1 MLRRKRAVFAPTD
14 GVLSVMDEL
23 AWRRDR
29 GVDFS
34 DVAGLIERF
43 KLDFRSS
50 RLRTEDLEL
59 AGRDGIQLT
68 RKVTCRRAPGVDAG
82 TVVAIAGFAYD
93 VERVDLSARTMTLLL
108 SELQTDGKALLL
120 STTSTR
126 DARGETTRSKEG
138 TEVWVRKSARGTE
151 ARESAHVDG
160 TWPTEEITIRACDYD
175 GETRVRRRGREFSVV
190 RTRGRGTWVTLECEG
205 GVANGKRHL

>member
-1 MLRRKRAVFAPTD
+1 M
-14 GVLSVMDEL
+14 
-23 AWRRDR
+23 
-29 GVDFS
+29 
-34 DVAGLIERF
+34 
-43 KLDFRSS
+43 
-50 RLRTEDLEL
+50 
-59 AGRDGIQLT
+59 
-68 RKVTCRRAPGVDAG
+68 
-82 TVVAIAGFAYD
+82 
-93 VERVDLSARTMTLLL
+93 MTLVA
-108 SELQTDGKALLL
+108 TALLL

-190 RTRGRGTWVTLECEG
+190 RTRGRGAWVTLECEG

>member
-23 AWRRDR
+23 AWRRER

-34 DVAGLIERF
+34 DVAGLVERF
-43 KLDFRSS
+43 RLDFRSS
-50 RLRTEDLEL
+50 RLRTEDYEL
-59 AGRDGIQLT
+59 AGADGVQLT

-82 TVVAIAGFAYD
+82 TVVAIAGYAYD

-108 SELQTDGKALLL
+108 SELRTDGRALLL
-120 STTSTR
+120 ATTSTR
-126 DARGETTRSKEG
+126 DARGESSRSRDA
-138 TEVWVRKSARGTE
+138 TEVWVRRSDRGTE

-175 GETRVRRRGREFSVV
+175 GETRVVRCGREFTIV
-190 RTRGRGTWVTLECEG
+190 RTRGRGAWVTLECEG